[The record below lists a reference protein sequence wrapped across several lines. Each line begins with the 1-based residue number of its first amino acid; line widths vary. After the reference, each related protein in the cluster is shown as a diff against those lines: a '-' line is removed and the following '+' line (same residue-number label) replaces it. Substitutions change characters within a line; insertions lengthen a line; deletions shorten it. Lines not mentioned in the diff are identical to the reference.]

1 MLESQEIMFDQTKT
15 INKDMEDNSIFEVL
29 SQLESD
35 LKDIKTAKEQIDDV
49 LEADSEINEN
59 LASYSQQLTSI
70 ATQLSSLNELIRSEV
85 KDIVSKVDSAVTER
99 LTPVFKLV
107 SDIGDLSSEIEGNAQ
122 NIISNTTETMN
133 VSCSKIIKSF
143 EATTKNTGD
152 RFSKQ
157 ASKNVERLVQ
167 TTTDLK
173 GYVTDFSDSKIE
185 ILHKIDAL
193 AVDLSAI
200 KMIAVGIKKDVL
212 GFVSESVQQAKN
224 LQTANNNINQIPTN
238 LKSHEASLQ
247 SAIKSIEEKNDK
259 AKEELKGALR
269 TNKKILFLVMIF
281 AFLSIILQFVI

>member
-1 MLESQEIMFDQTKT
+1 
-15 INKDMEDNSIFEVL
+15 MEDNSIFEVL

-35 LKDIKTAKEQIDDV
+35 LKDIKTAKEQIDEV

-59 LASYSQQLTSI
+59 LAGYSQQLTSI

-85 KDIVSKVDSAVTER
+85 KDIVSEVDSAVTGR
-99 LTPVFKLV
+99 LTSVFELV
-107 SDIGDLSSEIEGNAQ
+107 SEIGNLSSEIEGNAK
-122 NIISNTTETMN
+122 NIVSNTTEAMN
-133 VSCSKIIKSF
+133 VSCSKVIESF

-152 RFSKQ
+152 LFSKQ
-157 ASKNVERLVQ
+157 TSNNVERLVQ

-173 GYVTDFSDSKIE
+173 GYVTDFSASKME

-193 AVDLSAI
+193 AGDLSAL
-200 KMIAVGIKKDVL
+200 KMMADSIKKDVSD
-212 GFVSESVQQAKN
+212 FVSESVQQAKN

-259 AKEELKGALR
+259 AKDELKVALR
-269 TNKKILFLVMIF
+269 THKKILFLVMIF
-281 AFLSIILQFVI
+281 AFLGIVLQFVV